1 MSEEKKTKECPYC
14 GEEILATAKKCKHCG
29 AWLEEHKENPLLSDE
44 EIDQIAEDAVHDA
57 FLSFA
62 RHFKKFEKTDH
73 DRIRSYLMITV
84 RNAAFK
90 IYNRHGKEISTEDV
104 YFDSGQIADIS
115 TDIENHELEFRL
127 FQMIKNLDRKY
138 GDVIILKYYCGMR
151 DREIADS
158 LGISRDNVK
167 IRLYRA
173 RNILKQKLKEAG
185 F

>member
-1 MSEEKKTKECPYC
+1 MLTVYLSLIDDDQDKKTFEQMYLDNKDMMYHYAYK
-14 GEEILATAKKCKHCG
+14 ILKDV
-29 AWLEEHKENPLLSDE
+29 SS
-44 EIDQIAEDAVHDA
+44 AEDAVHDA

-173 RNILKQKLKEAG
+173 RNILKQKLKEDE